1 LTPAQREDPEED
13 ASDAVMYADLS
24 KDGRRI
30 VKRKRFFGK
39 GSREKLGILH
49 GLIMAYYGLLWL
61 TMAYY
66 GYVSNW
72 GCSLSTSC
80 EDWIKLDD
88 SW

>member
-13 ASDAVMYADLS
+13 ASDAVMFADLS

-49 GLIMAYYGLLWL
+49 GLIMAYYGC
-61 TMAYY
+61 
-66 GYVSNW
+66 VSNW